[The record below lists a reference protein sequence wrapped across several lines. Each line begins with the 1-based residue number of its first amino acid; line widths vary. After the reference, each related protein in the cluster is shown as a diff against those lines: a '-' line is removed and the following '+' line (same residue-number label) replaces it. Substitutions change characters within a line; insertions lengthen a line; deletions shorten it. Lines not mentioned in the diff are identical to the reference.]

1 MAEKNF
7 FEKVQFLIQTYGP
20 GYLDGAKITLLLAL
34 VGTFF
39 GCLIGFICGIVQT
52 IPVEKNDSPAKKI
65 VVRLA
70 KCLCGIFP
78 RHSNDGAGRFHLLRY
93 HSIHIL
99 SY

>member
-65 VVRLA
+65 VVRLD
-70 KCLCGIFP
+70 KWLIGDYVEFFRSTP
-78 RHSNDGAGRFHLLRY
+78 MMVKAGFIYYEIDH
-93 HSIHIL
+93 
-99 SY
+99 